1 MIKTKD
7 NIVKKDLVLV
17 GAGHS
22 HIEVIKYLG
31 KLKLNGLRITLI
43 SKNPY
48 CTYSGMVPGYI
59 EGQYN
64 WSEINID
71 VVRLAFKNN
80 IRLILNE
87 VVKISGKD
95 RVVYLKNNSIVEY
108 DILSIN
114 IGIESNKN
122 NIEGAEDFAYA
133 LKPISEIDNIISSIT
148 LSKQN
153 KVAIIGAG
161 AAGVEVALA
170 LNERFQKLGITKKII
185 LIANSNTIM
194 KSYPVAVAKK
204 LEKAIFKKNITIL
217 FKSTVTKVLKS
228 SIVINNIKKIK
239 DCCSVLATN
248 GVAPYLVKT
257 SDLALSKNGFI
268 SVKKTLQTSN
278 FKNIFASGDVVDI
291 EDLSL
296 VKAGIYAVRQAN
308 ILKKNLK
315 KIFYKKKLINFYPQ
329 KSYLSIIGTTDN
341 SAILHKYC
349 ITVKGKIFWFI
360 KKYIDKKFIEKYS
373 YNYKKNKIQT
383 FSIESKEPSEH
394 KMQCEG
400 CGSKIPFEV
409 LKQVFSKNINLGSLD
424 ANNVECNSSL
434 VHTVDAITS
443 IIDDLYLMGRIAA
456 KHSLNDLFAGRA
468 YPISTQ
474 MIISTP
480 KSLNIIQKRDIYQ
493 ISEGANSIFTEV
505 SCSISG
511 GHSYSSENEKSSIG
525 FSLIGK
531 IKTNKNKPLN
541 SKKKHKIY
549 MTGKIGTALVMA
561 ALKQS
566 LIEGEYYKEL
576 VDEMTKSNIKIF
588 KIIQKYNILDITD
601 ISGFGLALHLKN
613 LLIRNKKYK
622 GANIFLNKILML
634 NGAKKAM
641 QKNVISSLTY
651 SNKSSVINSL
661 EIISNLKRYYNI
673 LYDPQTAGG
682 FLFITQ
688 NNKIIKEFLK
698 NNVLVTEIGEISDEH
713 SKIRVL

>member
-1 MIKTKD
+1 MIKSKD

-22 HIEVIKYLG
+22 HTEVIKYLG
-31 KLKLNGLRITLI
+31 KLNLSGLRITLI
-43 SKNPY
+43 SKSHY
-48 CTYSGMVPGYI
+48 CTYSGMVPGFI
-59 EGQYN
+59 EGQYS

-71 VVRLAFKNN
+71 IVKLSFRNN
-80 IRLILNE
+80 VRLILNE
-87 VVKISGKD
+87 VVKISGKNKK
-95 RVVYLKNNSIVEY
+95 VYLKNNSFIEF
-108 DILSIN
+108 DFLSIN

-122 NIEGAEDFAYA
+122 NVDGAKDYAYA
-133 LKPISEIDNIISSIT
+133 LKPISEIENTINSIALT
-148 LSKQN
+148 KQN
-153 KVAIIGAG
+153 KIAIVGAG
-161 AAGVEVALA
+161 AAGVEVSLA
-170 LNERFQKLGITKKII
+170 LNAKFQRLKIKKKII
-185 LIANSNTIM
+185 LISKNNTIM
-194 KSYPVAVAKK
+194 KNYPIAVAKK
-204 LEKAIFKKNITIL
+204 LEKAISNKDINIMYN
-217 FKSTVTKVLKS
+217 SNVTKILKS
-228 SIVINNIKKIK
+228 SLVINNTKKIK

-248 GVAPYLVKT
+248 GIAPYLVKI

-268 SVKKTLQTSN
+268 SVKKTLQTMN
-278 FKNIFASGDVVDI
+278 FNNIFASGDIADV
-291 EDLSL
+291 EDLGL
-296 VKAGIYAVRQAN
+296 VKAGVFAVRQAD

-315 KIFYKKKLINFYPQ
+315 NTFLQNKLIKYYPQ
-329 KSYLSIIGTTDN
+329 KSYLSLIGITDS
-341 SAILHKYC
+341 SAVLHKYF
-349 ITVKGKIFWFI
+349 IVVKGKIFWII

-373 YNYKKNKIQT
+373 YNEATNKKYSYPIT
-383 FSIESKEPSEH
+383 SKEPNEH
-394 KMQCEG
+394 NMQCEG
-400 CGSKIPFEV
+400 CGSKVPYEV
-409 LKQVFSKNINLGSLD
+409 LKQVFSTNINLGSFD
-424 ANNVECNSSL
+424 ANYIKGNSSL
-434 VHTVDAITS
+434 VHTVDVITS
-443 IIDDLYLMGRIAA
+443 IIDDLYLLGRIAA
-456 KHSLNDLFAGRA
+456 KHSLNDLFAA
-468 YPISTQ
+468 NACPVSVQ
-474 MIISTP
+474 MIMSTP

-493 ISEGANSIFTEV
+493 ISEGANSIFKEA
-505 SCSISG
+505 SCLISG
-511 GHSYSSENEKSSIG
+511 GHSYSNESEKSSVG

-531 IKTNKNKPLN
+531 IKIKKNEPLN
-541 SKKKHKIY
+541 SKKKNKIY

-576 VDEMTKSNIKIF
+576 VEEMTRSNIKIF
-588 KIIQKYNILDITD
+588 KIIQKYNIKDITD

-622 GANIFLNKILML
+622 GANIFLNKVLML

-688 NNKIIKEFLK
+688 NNKIIKECLK